1 MASGAGVPSILR
13 LSNYA
18 YKCHYLPN
26 SNNIY
31 KLSRNYKYDGTRRSN
46 HLFCLNLIHTQFIL
60 SFRMTKPYLFYET
73 RPQGIK

>member
-1 MASGAGVPSILR
+1 MESVAGAPSILH

-18 YKCHYLPN
+18 YKCHYLPS

-31 KLSRNYKYDGTRRSN
+31 KLSRNYKYDGTRRYN

-60 SFRMTKPYLFYET
+60 SFKMTKQYIFYET
-73 RPQGIK
+73 KP